1 MDGVLVAYHNTARI
15 FGFQYVSLEEMEER
29 LYGSGSGARVFN
41 KCVSLLER
49 VLSDVVS
56 IYGERVG
63 LFHFS
68 IRHFPPGHH
77 CHPVGLN
84 VLTFICRASS
94 AHSRHAS

>member
-15 FGFQYVSLEEMEER
+15 FGFQYVSLEEMEVK
-29 LYGSGSGARVFN
+29 LYGSGNGMRVFN

-63 LFHFS
+63 FFVPS
-68 IRHFPPGHH
+68 RGSSPPGR
-77 CHPVGLN
+77 
-84 VLTFICRASS
+84 TMRAHFQSVERQM
-94 AHSRHAS
+94 HI